1 MLCGKKNPIEKSMS
15 KNPEN
20 SFENFSY
27 NSHNKNKS
35 EIHVKITL

>member
-20 SFENFSY
+20 SFENFS
-27 NSHNKNKS
+27 HNKNKS
-35 EIHVKITL
+35 EMHIKITL

>member
-20 SFENFSY
+20 SFENFS
-27 NSHNKNKS
+27 HNKNKS
-35 EIHVKITL
+35 EIEIQK